1 MKQYARECILN
12 RKDYIPGKPIEEV
25 QKEFGITDII
35 KMASNENP
43 MGTSPKAME
52 AMIEEVKTNSCR
64 YPVSL
69 CTELVG
75 KLAKRLG
82 VAENQIYIDNGGDA
96 VITMYGLTFFNPDD
110 EIVTADTTFPA
121 YENITTKMGATI
133 KKIPLT
139 EGGYFDLPAMLK
151 AVTEK
156 TKTVFICSPNNPT
169 GPITPKKDIIDF
181 LEKVPSSTLVFLDEA
196 YIDFV
201 DNEDSVDSIS
211 LLGKYKNLV
220 VMRTFSKVMG
230 LAALRCGYCVA
241 DSEIVRAM
249 MKARE
254 PFPVNRIAQAG
265 ASAALDD
272 TEFYEKTLANNR
284 EAKKYYYAEFDRMGL
299 KYYPS
304 ESNFICV
311 DLGADSE
318 EVFNA
323 MLRDGVII
331 RPLASQGLPTCARIT
346 FGLPEENKR
355 TIASLSK
362 ALGK

>member
-43 MGTSPKAME
+43 MGTSPKAIE

-133 KKIPLT
+133 KKI
-139 EGGYFDLPAMLK
+139 
-151 AVTEK
+151 
-156 TKTVFICSPNNPT
+156 
-169 GPITPKKDIIDF
+169 
-181 LEKVPSSTLVFLDEA
+181 VFLDEA

-299 KYYPS
+299 EYYPS

-346 FGLPEENKR
+346 FGLPEENRR